1 MRMQNQLASHAELY
15 IVYVQSVSN
24 VLGMQVPLASY
35 F

>member
-1 MRMQNQLASHAELY
+1 MRMQNQLASHAEHN

-24 VLGMQVPLASY
+24 VFGMQVPLASY